1 MTDIRDTP
9 EAVPEGP
16 YCNDAGDWWVPVAGI
31 PFKEARAL
39 VVGCQYDGRLAY
51 LGKEMQWLDS
61 EHEGH
66 DGDDGEDCQSN
77 RYVLAYHFE
86 ERRDD

>member
-1 MTDIRDTP
+1 MTTRDTP
-9 EAVPEGP
+9 EAAPEGP
-16 YCNDAGDWWVPVAGI
+16 YCNDDGEWWVPVEGI
-31 PFKEARAL
+31 PFKKARAL
-39 VVGCQYDGRLAY
+39 VLGCAYDGRLAY

-66 DGDDGEDCQSN
+66 DGDDGEDCPSN

-86 ERRDD
+86 ERCDD